1 MKNMTLMIKVLTL
14 VLFSFKVMALPL
26 NSAIFSNL
34 KTFTGQPI
42 KIDKKKTTHL
52 VFIDLWRSYKGQG
65 DEKTIASLPTSYLTQ
80 SQQIWIQ
87 PEVNVTKAHLVDF
100 QEYYPQVTP
109 LIFDQKFALMR
120 ELKIWQSPYHVLI
133 KEDKQIF
140 SGDAPALLTFIA
152 NKKLVAK
159 DSINPVM
166 SPKLPPKELVKNKP
180 VSKAKKPIKPMVGD
194 KAPHFSAKTLTG
206 TSITL
211 DNILLKLGNDKPLNL
226 VFLDAL
232 CPMPHYPEC
241 EEKLEQLN
249 TLIKQD
255 SSRQW
260 IGVINSYYVDVEY
273 AQNFAKKF
281 ALKLPLLFD
290 HDNTIY
296 RAFDVYASPYQIKID
311 RHAIIQSRRAIL
323 N

>member
-26 NSAIFSNL
+26 NSDIFSDL

-42 KIDKKKTTHL
+42 KIDKEKTTHL
-52 VFIDLWRSYKGQG
+52 VFIDLWRSYEGQG
-65 DEKTIASLPTSYLTQ
+65 DEKIIASLPTSYLTQ

-100 QEYYPQVTP
+100 QQYYPQVTP
-109 LIFDQKFALMR
+109 LVFDQKFALMR
-120 ELKIWQSPYHVLI
+120 ALKIWQSPYHVLI

-140 SGDAPALLTFIA
+140 SGDASALLAFIT
-152 NKKLVAK
+152 NNNSVPKN
-159 DSINPVM
+159 SIVQIIP
-166 SPKLPPKELVKNKP
+166 PKLTPKEFVKSKP
-180 VSKAKKPIKPMVGD
+180 MSNAKKPMAGD
-194 KAPHFSAKTLTG
+194 KAPYFSATTLTG

-211 DNILLKLGNDKPLNL
+211 DTILLKLDNEQPLNL

-232 CPMPHYPEC
+232 CPMPQFPGC
-241 EEKLEQLN
+241 EGKLKALN
-249 TLIKQD
+249 TLIERD

-260 IGVINSYYVDVEY
+260 IGVINSYYVNDEY
-273 AQNFAKKF
+273 AQDFAKKF
-281 ALKLPLLFD
+281 ALKFPLVFD
-290 HDNTIY
+290 HDNTIF

-311 RHAIIQSRRAIL
+311 RHAMIKSRSALL